1 MMTEGSDQADDAT
14 EEYGITAHDME
25 KIAAYL
31 RKPGHRRDV
40 DDLRDAADK

>member
-14 EEYGITAHDME
+14 EEYGITVHDME

-31 RKPGHRRDV
+31 QKPSHRRSA
-40 DDLRDAADK
+40 DDLRDSAGK